1 MAKKKKKSKTKKN
14 GLLSKAKESYSNLQN
29 VQHVI
34 TDLKWSLTDW
44 WYWSGKHFALG
55 GSLGFIVGV
64 IVDHF
69 LIK

>member
-1 MAKKKKKSKTKKN
+1 MAKKKKRSKTKKN
-14 GLLSKAKESYSNLQN
+14 RFLSKVKESYSDLQS

-34 TDLKWSLTDW
+34 ADLKWSLTDW
-44 WYWSGKHFALG
+44 WYWSGKHLALA